1 MHKCC
6 DCGEIFEGDFCPE
19 CGSED
24 FERLCVSCG
33 DTDAN
38 GGICDICLNRYATD
52 YELLEKASNECKTEM
67 ISAPALIADVL
78 SAEQIKIALFQYIEK
93 NNIDC
98 SAFIKGDRGWFADF
112 LEKEEKGG

>member
-6 DCGEIFEGDFCPE
+6 DCGEIFDGDFCPE

-33 DTDAN
+33 DTDADD
-38 GGICDICLNRYATD
+38 GICDICLNRYATD
-52 YELLEKASNECKTEM
+52 YELLEKASNECKNET

-78 SAEQIKIALFQYIEK
+78 SAEQIKTALFQYIEK